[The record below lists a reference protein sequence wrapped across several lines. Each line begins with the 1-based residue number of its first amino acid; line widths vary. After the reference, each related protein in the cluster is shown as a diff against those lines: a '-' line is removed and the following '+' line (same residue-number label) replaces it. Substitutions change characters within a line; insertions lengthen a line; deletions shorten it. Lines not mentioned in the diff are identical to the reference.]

1 LKKKSL
7 FVFIALIVI
16 SFSNLIAQE
25 KESSIEVRLL
35 FINESTQ
42 NAVVANN
49 IIPAVSLKNN
59 LFGGSLLYNYH
70 YNNDWTFYFE
80 AGFIAANVG
89 VSTTMFSSSTETSV
103 LIPIQLGAKYYL
115 TGFYSD
121 VPVKPYLK
129 AGLGLV
135 TGMESSVSTLNIE
148 EHSETVPLAN
158 FGAGFDFRLSSWLK
172 AGFEIG
178 YLAMDDFD
186 SPISQRTNYSDLEY
200 SFGFA
205 FIF

>member
-1 LKKKSL
+1 MKKRLL
-7 FVFIALIVI
+7 FVFIALIVL
-16 SFSNLIAQE
+16 SVSNILAQE
-25 KESSIEVRLL
+25 KESSVELRLL

-42 NAVVANN
+42 NVVAQN
-49 IIPAVSLKNN
+49 IIPAVSIKNN
-59 LFGGSLLYNYH
+59 LFGGSILYNYH

-80 AGFIAANVG
+80 AGFIAANID
-89 VSTTMFSSSTETSV
+89 VSTTLFSSSTETSV
-103 LIPIQLGAKYYL
+103 LVPVQIGAKYYL
-115 TGFYSD
+115 TGFYND

-135 TGMESSVSTLNIE
+135 TGMESNIGYINVE
-148 EHSETVPLAN
+148 EHSETVPLAS
-158 FGAGFDFRLSSWLK
+158 FGGGLDFRMSSWLK
-172 AGFEIG
+172 AGIEIR

-205 FIF
+205 VIF

>member
-7 FVFIALIVI
+7 LVFIALIVLSGNI
-16 SFSNLIAQE
+16 FAQE
-25 KESSIEVRLL
+25 KESSVEVRLL

-42 NAVVANN
+42 NVVVMPT
-49 IIPAVSLKNN
+49 IIPAVSVKNN
-59 LFGGSLLYNYH
+59 LFGGSILYNYH
-70 YNNDWTFYFE
+70 YSNDWTFYFE
-80 AGFIAANVG
+80 AGFIAANID
-89 VSTTMFSSSTETSV
+89 VSTTLFSSSTETSV
-103 LIPIQLGAKYYL
+103 LIPVQIGAKYYL

-135 TGMESSVSTLNIE
+135 TGMESNIGYINVE
-148 EHSETVPLAN
+148 EHSETVPTAS
-158 FGAGFDFRLSSWLK
+158 FGAGLDFRMSSWFK
-172 AGFEIG
+172 AGIEIR

-186 SPISQRTNYSDLEY
+186 SSISQRTNYSDLEY

>member
-1 LKKKSL
+1 MNQKSL
-7 FVFIALIVI
+7 LIFTVLI
-16 SFSNLIAQE
+16 FLCTLNLKAQE
-25 KESSIEVRLL
+25 KESSVELRFL

-42 NAVVANN
+42 NVITAHN
-49 IIPAVSLKNN
+49 IIPSVSIKNN

-89 VSTTMFSSSTETSV
+89 VSTTLFSSSTETSV
-103 LIPIQLGAKYYL
+103 LVPIQMGAKYYL

-129 AGLGLV
+129 GGLGLV
-135 TGMESSVSTLNIE
+135 TGMESSVKTINIE
-148 EHSETVPLAN
+148 EHSETVPMAN
-158 FGAGFDFRLSSWLK
+158 FGAGLDFRLSSWIK
-172 AGFEIG
+172 AGFEIS

-186 SPISQRTNYSDLEY
+186 STISQRTNYSDLEY